1 MDRINKI
8 LYHPR
13 FITYMN
19 KNADMEL
26 DRIFCKHNL
35 SHVMDVAR
43 ISYILALE
51 SAAQSEIDQGLF
63 YPKDVIYAAA
73 LLHDIGRHKQYE
85 TGEKHAKLSA
95 EMAPDIL
102 KDCGYAEAEIEMIT
116 SAIFTHSDKTL
127 INDNTLNGILAKA
140 DMLSRACCT
149 CEVKEKCNWTE
160 EEKNHLIL

>member
-1 MDRINKI
+1 MDRINMI
-8 LYHPR
+8 LYHPL

-51 SAAQSEIDQGLF
+51 SGAQSNMGQGTCF
-63 YPKDVIYAAA
+63 TKDIAYAAA

-85 TGEKHAKLSA
+85 TGERHAKLSA

-102 KDCGYAEAEIEMIT
+102 KDCGYAEAEIEVIT

-127 INDNTLNGILAKA
+127 VNDNTLNGILAKS
-140 DMLSRACCT
+140 DMLSRACYR
-149 CEVKEKCNWTE
+149 CEAKEKCNWTE
-160 EEKNHLIL
+160 EEKNHPIL